1 MLFLVLLACGSTIEK
16 NEDTGSAHDTSEHSE
31 PETTVEPEDTSDTQD
46 PCGWQENQSADP
58 LSLIGDESCGAQVY
72 AQSCSICHME
82 DGSGGNSGKRL
93 VGRMD
98 LFDDQTLVD
107 IILMGQGTMP
117 PIAISSQKTADVVVF
132 LRENF

>member
-1 MLFLVLLACGSTIEK
+1 MLFFALLACGSVSEK
-16 NEDTGSAHDTSEHSE
+16 IEDTGIEVDTSESI
-31 PETTVEPEDTSDTQD
+31 EPEDVTEPQED
-46 PCGWQENQSADP
+46 PCGWQENQGADP

-93 VGRMD
+93 SGRME
-98 LFDDQTLVD
+98 LFDDATLVD
-107 IILMGQGTMP
+107 IIVRGQGTMP
-117 PIAISSQKTADVVVF
+117 PIAISSQETADVVVF